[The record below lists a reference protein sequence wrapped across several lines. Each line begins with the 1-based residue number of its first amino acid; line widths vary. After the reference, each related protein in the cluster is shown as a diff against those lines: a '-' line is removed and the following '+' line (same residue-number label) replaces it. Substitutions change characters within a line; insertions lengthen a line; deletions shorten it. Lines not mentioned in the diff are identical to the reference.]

1 MYKVLENIQPLQP
14 PQETSSSQSQHHPVA
29 PLKESKDAECQ
40 TDFSEKAKKPKAKTV
55 DHATE
60 TIAIV
65 IASHE
70 TQTVVE
76 AVFQVEKAST
86 DHESAKDHD
95 KKDTDDVSTPTNN
108 LDPSTVALSP
118 NKPHGS
124 SSQDK
129 ETDESIFLLVQ
140 KEKKRF
146 NALVERVSEEKKRR
160 QAEIDSLKSEMK
172 TLKSVLKLAGLSYD
186 VKGFKDILQAHQ
198 EQVERLVTPITVVT
212 NKDLLASTA
221 KTSILPPIPAATHV
235 ESKIS
240 HPFDD
245 DEEGSFLE
253 KDMHAT
259 IHELQQD
266 QHHQA
271 HNSSLHKLLVSNE
284 DHQYGGQHQLH
295 LGAIQEQDRLSEDF
309 ASEAGQTLI
318 APLPPPLA
326 PPPNAA
332 ARKNRYKQVS
342 STLPST
348 VPVAA
353 PLSSS
358 SVMIPAILQHNQNLD
373 YQGRAHIYLDNVVL
387 ERSQPD
393 ACPLDVDP
401 WAPMAMQSAALSLP
415 ESQRSPLLSR
425 VFAKAQP
432 PAAAKKEGDKTAL
445 PPLQVRSG
453 EAEEAAKMTSYAGRL
468 WRSKIVKSKQL
479 KSLENKF

>member
-1 MYKVLENIQPLQP
+1 M
-14 PQETSSSQSQHHPVA
+14 QETTPSHHNPVA

-40 TDFSEKAKKPKAKTV
+40 TDFSEKAKKAKAKKV

-65 IASHE
+65 LASHE
-70 TQTVVE
+70 TQTVEE
-76 AVFQVEKAST
+76 AVVKVEKATT
-86 DHESAKDHD
+86 DHESAPQDHD
-95 KKDTDDVSTPTNN
+95 KKDTDDVATPPNN
-108 LDPSTVALSP
+108 LDQQSTVAQSP
-118 NKPHGS
+118 NKPHGVY
-124 SSQDK
+124 SQDK

-140 KEKKRF
+140 KEKKKF

-221 KTSILPPIPAATHV
+221 KTSILPPIPAAPTHV

-245 DEEGSFLE
+245 DEEGTFLE

-266 QHHQA
+266 QHHQI
-271 HNSSLHKLLVSNE
+271 HSSPLHKLLVSNE
-284 DHQYGGQHQLH
+284 DHQYGGGQHQQH
-295 LGAIQEQDRLSEDF
+295 LGAIQEQDRLSDKNEDF

-342 STLPST
+342 STVAST

-353 PLSSS
+353 PPSSS

-393 ACPLDVDP
+393 AYPLEV
-401 WAPMAMQSAALSLP
+401 AMAMQSAALSLP
-415 ESQRSPLLSR
+415 ASQRSPLLSR

-432 PAAAKKEGDKTAL
+432 PAAAAVSKKEGEKTSL
-445 PPLQVRSG
+445 PPLQLRSG